1 MKKYFLLTMVLII
14 LLLSGCSSLETA
26 IKKRNLATET
36 KLSET
41 IWLNPENITDKTVFI
56 QVKNTSTS
64 NLDIESEIKNTLIGK
79 GYKIVSAPKNAND
92 WLQVNILQLS
102 KMDLKESQAALSGV
116 AGAGIGAAIGGYNTG
131 SVNTAI
137 GWGLVGG
144 AIGILS
150 DALVEDAY
158 YTMITDI
165 LISEKSGTKVNN
177 LSINATTQGTQGRNI
192 YATEGTGNMNKYQTR
207 VVSTANKVNLEL
219 PDAEPQLKNELIKT
233 ISNIF

>member
-1 MKKYFLLTMVLII
+1 MKKYFLLVMTLML

-41 IWLNPENITDKTVFI
+41 IWLSPENIMDKTVFV

-64 NLDIESEIKNTLIGK
+64 NLDMESEIKNTLIAK
-79 GYKIVSAPKNAND
+79 GYKIVSAPKNANY
-92 WLQVNILQLS
+92 WLQVNILQLG
-102 KMDLKESQAALSGV
+102 KMDLKESALSGI

-131 SVNTAI
+131 SVNTAV

-144 AIGILS
+144 AIGVLS
-150 DALVEDAY
+150 DALVEDSY

-165 LISEKSGTKVNN
+165 LVSEKSNTKVNK
-177 LSINATTQGTQGRNI
+177 LSVNATTQGTQGRNI
-192 YATEGTGNMNKYQTR
+192 YATEDDGNMNKYQTR
-207 VVSTANKVNLEL
+207 VVSTANKMNLEL
-219 PDAEPQLKNELIKT
+219 PEAEPQLKNELIKT